1 LGQNAPFGALTTEGK
16 MDRFPNSNMPAA
28 RMVFLGVVGFVLLLV
43 FLSFSPISIVP
54 AGHVGVMT
62 VFGRVPGQAMQEG
75 INVVNPL
82 AQTHLM
88 SIRTQEIK
96 ETTAVPSREGLILR
110 MDSSLLYHVDP
121 AQAANLYQRVGEDY
135 IGVIVE
141 PLLRS
146 SIREAT
152 AENSAS
158 ALYSGG
164 RELVAKRIQDELR
177 ESLAPRGIVVENVLL
192 RDIQLPETLAA
203 AIEAKQ
209 KAEQASL
216 QMEYVLTKEKQEA
229 DRKRIEAQGIADF
242 QRIVTAGISEPLLQ
256 WKGIEATEKLAE
268 SANPKAVV
276 IGGAK
281 TGLPV
286 ILSQ

>member
-1 LGQNAPFGALTTEGK
+1 
-16 MDRFPNSNMPAA
+16 M
-28 RMVFLGVVGFVLLLV
+28 
-43 FLSFSPISIVP
+43 
-54 AGHVGVMT
+54 
-62 VFGRVPGQAMQEG
+62 
-75 INVVNPL
+75 
-82 AQTHLM
+82 
-88 SIRTQEIK
+88 
-96 ETTAVPSREGLILR
+96 
-110 MDSSLLYHVDP
+110 
-121 AQAANLYQRVGEDY
+121 QAAILYQKVGEDY
-135 IGVIVE
+135 VDVIVE

-164 RELVAKRIQDELR
+164 RELVAQRIQDELR
-177 ESLAPRGIVVENVLL
+177 KSLTPRGIVVENVLL
-192 RDIQLPETLAA
+192 RDITLPETLAA

-268 SANPKAVV
+268 SPNTKVIVV
-276 IGGAK
+276 GGAK
-281 TGLPV
+281 TGLPI

>member
-1 LGQNAPFGALTTEGK
+1 
-16 MDRFPNSNMPAA
+16 MDRYPSSSLPAA
-28 RMVFLGVVGFVLLLV
+28 RIVFIGIAAFVALLV
-43 FLSFSPISIVP
+43 FLSFSPVSIVP

-62 VFGRVPGQAMQEG
+62 VFGRVTGQVIKEG
-75 INVVNPL
+75 INVVNPM

-88 SIRTQEIK
+88 TIRTQEIK
-96 ETTAVPSREGLILR
+96 ETTAVPSKEGLILR
-110 MDSSLLYHVDP
+110 MESSLLYHVDP

-152 AENSAS
+152 AENSAN
-158 ALYSGG
+158 ALYTGG
-164 RELVAKRIQDELR
+164 RELVAQRIQEELR
-177 ESLAPRGIVVENVLL
+177 GSLAPRGIVVENVLL

-268 SANPKAVV
+268 SANTKVIV

>member
-1 LGQNAPFGALTTEGK
+1 
-16 MDRFPNSNMPAA
+16 M
-28 RMVFLGVVGFVLLLV
+28 
-43 FLSFSPISIVP
+43 
-54 AGHVGVMT
+54 
-62 VFGRVPGQAMQEG
+62 
-75 INVVNPL
+75 
-82 AQTHLM
+82 
-88 SIRTQEIK
+88 
-96 ETTAVPSREGLILR
+96 
-110 MDSSLLYHVDP
+110 
-121 AQAANLYQRVGEDY
+121 RVGEEY

-152 AENSAS
+152 AENSAN
-158 ALYSGG
+158 ALYTGG
-164 RELVAKRIQDELR
+164 RELVAQRIQEELR
-177 ESLAPRGIVVENVLL
+177 KSLAPRGIVVENVLL

-268 SANPKAVV
+268 SANTKIVV
-276 IGGAK
+276 IGGTK

>member
-1 LGQNAPFGALTTEGK
+1 
-16 MDRFPNSNMPAA
+16 MDRYPGSSLPTGRIVSLGIAA
-28 RMVFLGVVGFVLLLV
+28 FVLLLV
-43 FLSFSPISIVP
+43 FLSFSPVSMVP

-62 VFGRVPGQAMQEG
+62 VFGRVTGQVIKEG
-75 INVVNPL
+75 INVVNPV

-96 ETTAVPSREGLILR
+96 ETTAVPSKEGLILR
-110 MDSSLLYHVDP
+110 MDTSLLFHVDP
-121 AQAANLYQRVGEDY
+121 TQAANLYQRVGEDY
-135 IGVIVE
+135 LGVIVE

-164 RELVAKRIQDELR
+164 RELVAKRIQDELSG
-177 ESLAPRGIVVENVLL
+177 SLAPRGIVVENVLL
-192 RDIQLPETLAA
+192 RDITLPETLAA

-256 WKGIEATEKLAE
+256 WKGIEATEKLSE
-268 SANPKAVV
+268 SANTKIIV

-281 TGLPV
+281 TGLPI

>member
-1 LGQNAPFGALTTEGK
+1 
-16 MDRFPNSNMPAA
+16 MDNRYPESNFRPV
-28 RMVFLGVVGFVLLLV
+28 RMVFLGIVGFVLLIVL
-43 FLSFSPISIVP
+43 LSFKPISIVP

-62 VFGRVPGQAMQEG
+62 IFGRVTGEVLKEG
-75 INVVNPL
+75 INIVNPL
-82 AQTHLM
+82 AKTHLVT
-88 SIRTQEIK
+88 IRTQEVK
-96 ETTAVPSREGLILR
+96 ESAAVPSKEGLILR
-110 MDSSLLYHVDP
+110 MDTSLLYHVDP
-121 AQAANLYQRVGEDY
+121 AQAASLYQKVGEDY
-135 IGVIVE
+135 VGVIVE

-146 SIREAT
+146 SIREST

-164 RELVAKRIQDELR
+164 RELVAQRIQNEL
-177 ESLAPRGIVVENVLL
+177 SKALTPRGIVVENVLL
-192 RDIQLPETLAA
+192 RDIALPETLAA

-268 SANPKAVV
+268 SANTKVVV
-276 IGGAK
+276 IGGNK
-281 TGLPV
+281 TGLPI